1 LVAGSHV
8 LELKE
13 KFMFTHI
20 SRSLVAL
27 ALISAAAL
35 PARAQLAVIDIPAIV
50 QLIQEVQTMQQQVQT
65 AEAQLAQAKQAL
77 QIMTGDRGMQL
88 LLNGISR
95 NYLPSS
101 WSQLTSAM
109 QGGAGGFP
117 ELSADIQRAMLANSV
132 LSSQQ
137 LSILSAAAQKQIL
150 AGRQSSALQ
159 QALSQEA
166 LTNASGR
173 FVSIQSLIDA
183 ISTAADQKAI
193 LDLQARINAE
203 LGMLQNEQTKLQ
215 ILNQATQAQE
225 SVDRQQ
231 VREQIIAGHGSFAS
245 RFQPTPAAP
254 VTTSLQ

>member
-1 LVAGSHV
+1 
-8 LELKE
+8 
-13 KFMFTHI
+13 MFTHI

-77 QIMTGDRGMQL
+77 QTMTGDRGMQL
-88 LLNGISR
+88 LLKGISR

-132 LSSQQ
+132 LTSQQ
-137 LSILSAAAQKQIL
+137 LSILSAAAQKQQWPFCAFEPL
-150 AGRQSSALQ
+150 YNRRCG
-159 QALSQEA
+159 
-166 LTNASGR
+166 
-173 FVSIQSLIDA
+173 F
-183 ISTAADQKAI
+183 
-193 LDLQARINAE
+193 
-203 LGMLQNEQTKLQ
+203 
-215 ILNQATQAQE
+215 
-225 SVDRQQ
+225 
-231 VREQIIAGHGSFAS
+231 
-245 RFQPTPAAP
+245 
-254 VTTSLQ
+254 